1 MNDNEKGLDKWHK
14 SLSYGHEA
22 PFFLGVKCRGEF
34 PSKPT
39 SSRYLFTLITFICD
53 GSIASFSLSIVCH
66 DDDDHCKCWIALA
79 CSPSDTIKA
88 YI

>member
-1 MNDNEKGLDKWHK
+1 MNDNEKGLNKWHK
-14 SLSYGHEA
+14 SLSHGHEEL
-22 PFFLGVKCRGEF
+22 FFFSWVKCRGEF
-34 PSKPT
+34 LSNPT
-39 SSRYLFTLITFICD
+39 LSHNLFTLITFISD
-53 GSIASFSLSIVCH
+53 GSIASFSLSI